1 MPLILLLSRV
11 MNPHPFSQ
19 DASHDGTAR
28 PAQPQGQ
35 GRRLGQ
41 IWPAG
46 HVRRLGGT
54 IAFSWRRMWRSPV
67 GERYRLWPRQLS
79 IVALVGAVAVAI
91 LFPFDARVMDF
102 VLSHR
107 GRLTGWMAALSQSGK
122 SEWFLVPALV
132 FYLLAATADWRGNG
146 HRVKSRLVTVFGQ
159 SAFLFGAVAISGIA
173 VNLVKIVVGRARPW
187 MFGEVGAYHFDPF
200 VVSKYLSSFPSG
212 HSTTLGAVAAVL
224 CIWFPRQWPLF
235 CGVGIVLSMMRVAAA
250 AHYPSDVVAGF
261 FFGVIV
267 TVVMAR
273 FLAARRVGF
282 RPRAGRMLPAAIG
295 LRRR

>member
-1 MPLILLLSRV
+1 M
-11 MNPHPFSQ
+11 
-19 DASHDGTAR
+19 
-28 PAQPQGQ
+28 
-35 GRRLGQ
+35 
-41 IWPAG
+41 
-46 HVRRLGGT
+46 
-54 IAFSWRRMWRSPV
+54 